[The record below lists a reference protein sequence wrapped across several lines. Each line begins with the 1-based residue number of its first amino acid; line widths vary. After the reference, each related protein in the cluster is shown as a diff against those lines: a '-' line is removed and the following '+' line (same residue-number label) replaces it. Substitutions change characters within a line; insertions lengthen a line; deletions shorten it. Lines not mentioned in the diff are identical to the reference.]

1 MKIKDEMLHEILLK
15 IKAGE
20 WYDRRG
26 ICAAVCAHW

>member
-1 MKIKDEMLHEILLK
+1 MKTKDEMLHEILLK

-26 ICAAVCAHW
+26 ICSAVCAHW